1 MTPDEFKQKHPI
13 SIGFVVWV
21 GIICFSLG
29 GTFFTLMGLDQKI
42 IDEVGGLRADW
53 ERRNIEVDKHFEQ
66 LNDRIDRKVRNH
78 ELIEHK

>member
-1 MTPDEFKQKHPI
+1 MTPDELSIKRPI

-53 ERRNIEVDKHFEQ
+53 ERRNIEVEKHFEQ
-66 LNDRIDRKVRNH
+66 LNSRIDRKVKNH